1 MELLIKNLNKQY
13 SNGVV
18 ALDDVTLS
26 ISTGMFGLLGPNGAG
41 KSSLMRTLAT
51 LQDADSGTVTLG
63 NIDVLNDKDSVRKVL
78 GYLPQEFGVY
88 PRTSA
93 SDLLDHLA
101 LLKGFSNS
109 AERKEIVGML

>member
-1 MELLIKNLNKQY
+1 MELQIKNLSKQY

-18 ALDDVTLS
+18 ALNDVTLS
-26 ISTGMFGLLGPNGAG
+26 IGKGMFGLLGPNGAG

-51 LQDADSGTVTLG
+51 LQDADSGTMTLG
-63 NIDVLNDKDSVRKVL
+63 EIDVMNDKESVRKVL

-93 SDLLDHLA
+93 IELLDHLA
-101 LLKGFSNS
+101 LL
-109 AERKEIVGML
+109 R